1 MIYTL
6 TLNPAIDYV
15 LQVENLTVGK
25 IHKTD
30 AAEIHFGGK
39 GINVSKILGELHIP
53 SVALGFVAGFVGEAI
68 ENGVKS
74 EWVTPKFTKLECGM
88 SRINVKLR
96 SESETDINCIG
107 PEVKKT
113 DIERL
118 YESLNVLQN
127 GDILVL
133 SGSVPKGVPSDIYGN
148 IMAMLYSKGVMF
160 IVDAEGEH
168 LLNALKY
175 KPFLIKPNF
184 EELCGLFGEVS
195 DERDIIECAEKLQK
209 MGALNVLVSLGSD
222 GALLLDEK
230 SQVHRVKA
238 VSGKAVNTV
247 GAGDS
252 MLAGFI
258 AGYLESEDF
267 ECALKLGTASGSA
280 TAFSVGLADRDL
292 ILQTLEKI

>member
-30 AAEIHFGGK
+30 TAEICFGGK
-39 GINVSKILGELHIP
+39 GINVSKVLGELQVP

-96 SESETDINCIG
+96 SGFETDVNCVG
-107 PEVKKT
+107 PEVKMA

-118 YESLNVLQN
+118 YESLNALEN

-133 SGSVPKGVPSDIYGN
+133 SGSVPKGVPTDIYGS
-148 IMAMLYSKGVMF
+148 IMARLSSKGVKL
-160 IVDAEGEH
+160 VLDAEGEH
-168 LLNALKY
+168 LLNALKH
-175 KPFLIKPNF
+175 KPFLIKPNL

-195 DERDIIECAEKLQK
+195 EENDIVECAKKLQK
-209 MGALNVLVSLGSD
+209 MGAENVLVSLGAD
-222 GALLLDEK
+222 GALLLDSEV
-230 SQVHRVKA
+230 QVHRVNA

-252 MLAGFI
+252 MVAGFI

-267 ECALKLGTASGSA
+267 DYALKLGTASGSA

-292 ILQTLEKI
+292 ILQVLEKI

>member
-30 AAEIHFGGK
+30 TAEICFGGK
-39 GINVSKILGELHIP
+39 GINVSKILGELQVL

-74 EWVTPKFTKLECGM
+74 EWVTPRFTKLECGM

-96 SESETDINCIG
+96 SESETDINCVG
-107 PEVKKT
+107 PEVKMA

-118 YESLNVLQN
+118 YESLKVLQN

-133 SGSVPKGVPSDIYGN
+133 SGSVPKGVPTDIYGD
-148 IMAMLYSKGVMF
+148 IMARLSPKGVKF

-168 LLNALKY
+168 LLNTLKY

-195 DERDIIECAEKLQK
+195 SESALVDNAEKLQK
-209 MGALNVLVSLGSD
+209 MGAENVLVSLGAD
-222 GALLLDEK
+222 GALLLDSEA
-230 SQVHRVKA
+230 QVHRINA

-258 AGYLESEDF
+258 AGYLESSDF
-267 ECALKLGTASGSA
+267 DYALKLGTAAGSA